1 MEGIEMDE
9 IAVFRC
15 AVRSGYNIRKP
26 SDVTDAMK
34 VEMVRRKSSNV
45 AKYILKECYWLTY
58 DDDEEDG
65 EQHSFVKLLHELA
78 YGLIPA
84 SNLKEWAWISL
95 FPEGTNFV
103 SKYSEKLGEE
113 YAEYLTQCFT
123 DANTGYERYIVDA
136 GGECLDEYEI
146 PDWLA
151 QAFNLRQD
159 ANAGQPIDLERD
171 ADVLDGME
179 YVFAAMTEQSDSHTS
194 KLEED
199 LQHFILGESS
209 QFPQCIDRLIRLKGY
224 PQAAEYLPT
233 IRSELAEWI
242 LKEIERVRKAINGK
256 VKPNRMIAANIFMRC
271 SDKCV
276 DQVDLLLAQ
285 PDMSD
290 ADKDRLRDKREIL
303 RDYGSESLQ
312 SNNKSGSATG
322 FERLFRAHRD
332 NIHPQIKR
340 SLIVRSVDELEDI
353 LDDLDIR
360 RKKKTARSN
369 PTVRKAIRIIKS
381 PDVGNHDRAELLM
394 LQNQTPKDA
403 QIIWPDLWEEFKHR
417 ALVVVKGEDMSS
429 RKQ

>member
-1 MEGIEMDE
+1 MDE
-9 IAVFRC
+9 IAAFRC
-15 AVRSGYNIRKP
+15 AIRSGCNVRKP
-26 SDVTDAMK
+26 SDVTDKMK
-34 VEMVRRKSSNV
+34 VKMAGKKSLDV
-45 AKYILKECYWLTY
+45 AKYILVECHLRTY
-58 DDDEEDG
+58 DVDEEDG

-224 PQAAEYLPT
+224 PQAAEYMPT
-233 IRSELAEWI
+233 IRNELAEWI
-242 LKEIERVRKAINGK
+242 PKEIERVRKTIKGK
-256 VKPNRMIAANIFMRC
+256 VKSNRMIAANIFTRC

-276 DQVDLLLAQ
+276 DQADLLLARS
-285 PDMSD
+285 DISD
-290 ADKDRLRDKREIL
+290 ADKDRLRDKREVL

-312 SNNKSGSATG
+312 SNNKSGNATG
-322 FERLFRAHRD
+322 FERIFRDHKD
-332 NIHPQIKR
+332 KIHSTIKR
-340 SLIVRSVDELEDI
+340 SPNVRSVEELEDMAMQ
-353 LDDLDIR
+353 
-360 RKKKTARSN
+360 RKKKKARSN
-369 PTVRKAIRIIKS
+369 SAVRKAIRIIKS
-381 PDVGNHDRAELLM
+381 PDVGNQNRAELLK
-394 LQNQTPKDA
+394 LQKQTPKDA
-403 QIIWPDLWEEFKHR
+403 QIVWPDLWDEFGQ
-417 ALVVVKGEDMSS
+417 ALVRVAAEQNESQS
-429 RKQ
+429 PA

>member
-58 DDDEEDG
+58 DDDEKDED
-65 EQHSFVKLLHELA
+65 QHPPVQFFGDLGYDKIPTADKQGLTDIDFLLDGLDFVADH
-78 YGLIPA
+78 
-84 SNLKEWAWISL
+84 S
-95 FPEGTNFV
+95 T
-103 SKYSEKLGEE
+103 KLGAD
-113 YAEYLTQCFT
+113 YVGYLSKCF
-123 DANTGYERYIVDA
+123 NTAKLG
-136 GGECLDEYEI
+136 CLNPKYDDHGKVI
-146 PDWLA
+146 DWLA
-151 QAFNLRQD
+151 QAFNLRQ
-159 ANAGQPIDLERD
+159 NKKAGQPIDLERD
-171 ADVLDGME
+171 ADSLDGME
-179 YVFAAMTEQSDSHTS
+179 FIYSAMSKRTNSHAS
-194 KLEED
+194 QLEEK
-199 LQHFILGESS
+199 LQRFLLGESS
-209 QFPQCIDRLIRLKGY
+209 QFPHCIDRLITLKGY